1 VVTSCSSVSCSSS
14 VRFLV
19 SHGVPCTCLPL
30 RTVSITVFAGL
41 ASEFFW
47 RRIKRTPF
55 PGRAAVLKPSGPSD
69 VEMKGQHARS
79 DSRATLLFVHDG
91 EAAGLTLY
99 MRLALFGLVTSTV
112 LLYIR
117 YALVLGFRS
126 SGTLIGAVTADRS
139 TAQPS

>member
-1 VVTSCSSVSCSSS
+1 
-14 VRFLV
+14 
-19 SHGVPCTCLPL
+19 
-30 RTVSITVFAGL
+30 VFAGL

-55 PGRAAVLKPSGPSD
+55 PGRAAALKPSGPND

-91 EAAGLTLY
+91 DTSAGLALY
-99 MRLALFGLVTSTV
+99 TRLALFGLVTSTV

-117 YALVLGFRS
+117 YALVLGLRL
-126 SGTLIGAVTADRS
+126 SGTLIGVVTADRS
-139 TAQPS
+139 TARQS